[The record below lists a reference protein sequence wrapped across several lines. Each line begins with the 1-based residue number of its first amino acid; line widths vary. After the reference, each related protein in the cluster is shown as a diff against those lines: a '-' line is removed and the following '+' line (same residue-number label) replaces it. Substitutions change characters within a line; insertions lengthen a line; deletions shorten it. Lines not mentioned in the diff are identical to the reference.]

1 MLAINKSA
9 AVIKV
14 LGEKV
19 PAVIEKIQRVLNP
32 DKMAPTDLKDVLQE
46 LAEAP
51 KLLAQLQ
58 QVGKPGDQHT
68 EQMKAALDKLSGGYA
83 DSVHRDSDFA
93 QEMDAIAEKIG
104 KSLPPPEG
112 GSCAQPLGLH
122 DGPVPPVPD
131 CIGQAFLLRC
141 ALVHVGIPVE
151 SSSNQIRPAN
161 QNSQERPSESEF
173 LIIWIGRWA

>member
-1 MLAINKSA
+1 MLALNKSA

-19 PAVIEKIQRVLNP
+19 PALVEKIESVLNP
-32 DKMAPTDLKDVLQE
+32 DKMSPSDLKSVLQE

-83 DSVHRDSDFA
+83 DSVHRDSDFEK
-93 QEMDAIAEKIG
+93 EMDVIAEQIG
-104 KSLPPPEG
+104 KSLPPSEG
-112 GSCAQPLGLH
+112 AKCAQPLDLH

-131 CIGQAFLLRC
+131 DIGQAFLLRC
-141 ALVHVGIPVE
+141 ALVNRSG
-151 SSSNQIRPAN
+151 Q
-161 QNSQERPSESEF
+161 QNRTKQKHTNKNN
-173 LIIWIGRWA
+173 